1 MRTILTVQCHAR
13 SNKMHQE
20 DRRASHFSIPK
31 PLISKPFLGA
41 TSGGANYRMRF
52 ESSSNGRSPAWKM
65 DYQFSPNL
73 IKHPPF
79 SLMSI
84 AMTPT
89 PLIKEMWFT
98 WPLKFHKALY
108 TRQRELKQSLE
119 TIISFQLHIQKA
131 WIFCPR
137 FFQAGQYLCLG
148 WKGEFHPFTLT
159 SAPEDLLDFLHWK
172 FLWSKNICF
181 GKHPRY

>member
-131 WIFCPR
+131 WIF
-137 FFQAGQYLCLG
+137 
-148 WKGEFHPFTLT
+148 
-159 SAPEDLLDFLHWK
+159 LHV
-172 FLWSKNICF
+172 FSRRGNIF
-181 GKHPRY
+181 ALVGRENFIPSL